1 MGAPRASMSG
11 DFCRGE
17 ADTGEAFGDGLIG
30 ST

>member
-1 MGAPRASMSG
+1 MSG

-17 ADTGEAFGDGLIG
+17 ADTGEAFGDGLFG